1 MMWISMWLC
10 QYLQPEMSFHMEKTS
25 KMRNLV
31 SKIMLTEL
39 YTKNPQ
45 RIHTKNV
52 YNTVDSVD
60 KSLTKQLF
68 ADGDDISRPH
78 SYQQIA
84 VCTIFQ

>member
-1 MMWISMWLC
+1 
-10 QYLQPEMSFHMEKTS
+10 MEKTS
-25 KMRNLV
+25 KMRKPV

-60 KSLTKQLF
+60 KLLAKQFF
-68 ADGDDISRPH
+68 ANGHDISGSH

>member
-1 MMWISMWLC
+1 
-10 QYLQPEMSFHMEKTS
+10 MESVDGVDKYVALSIFATG
-25 KMRNLV
+25 NVV
-31 SKIMLTEL
+31 S
-39 YTKNPQ
+39 YG
-45 RIHTKNV
+45 KNV
-52 YNTVDSVD
+52 ENAQSGVDSVD